1 MSHTWTH
8 LPQSG
13 LSRSASFLLT
23 DVDRLAAGKRQL
35 TCQTLLTAIELI
47 KQRLCKGE
55 KSDWGKWGCWPGAG
69 NITLVCVSKCRTYA
83 YHGTGKYDRRKL
95 YCMGILCGQT
105 DARRSI
111 QHSDVFC
118 DSVLQ
123 RNMSKSLMWQFLVP
137 LRLHSPSLRVT
148 LAILWAGLPRIGA
161 FPFFAVKNGIIPP
174 SFCHSLLSEAL
185 ATWCAR
191 PCARLRVKSQRGRSD
206 CTGVV
211 LERTESQ
218 MFLKCSDANA
228 IET

>member
-1 MSHTWTH
+1 MATSAVSPGLLNIFRHAISTWIA
-8 LPQSG
+8 LNAEKVSR
-13 LSRSASFLLT
+13 LSLVYSASVVVFSGVYSLFWACLIPGLICRRA
-23 DVDRLAAGKRQL
+23 VSRAQHLFCSQMWIGLAAGKRQL

-161 FPFFAVKNGIIPP
+161 FPFLPLK
-174 SFCHSLLSEAL
+174 
-185 ATWCAR
+185 
-191 PCARLRVKSQRGRSD
+191 
-206 CTGVV
+206 TG
-211 LERTESQ
+211 
-218 MFLKCSDANA
+218 
-228 IET
+228 